1 MLNFSP
7 FCLNPEAPCSF
18 SSLGL
23 LYELQIAEY
32 MLLQFCIPLS
42 TDTKNIEVRLR
53 ERETPLFLSLTSKER
68 RLTNHKRKLK
78 GGSADHL

>member
-7 FCLNPEAPCSF
+7 FCLNPEAPRSF

-53 ERETPLFLSLTSKER
+53 ERDAPLSLSHVER
-68 RLTNHKRKLK
+68 EASHQP
-78 GGSADHL
+78 